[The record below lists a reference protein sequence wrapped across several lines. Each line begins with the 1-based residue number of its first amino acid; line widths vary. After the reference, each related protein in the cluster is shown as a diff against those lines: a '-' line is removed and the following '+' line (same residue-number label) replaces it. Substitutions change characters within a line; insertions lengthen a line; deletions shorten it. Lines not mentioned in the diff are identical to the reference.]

1 MCTCVVWRATTG
13 HFSSSN
19 GCQSY
24 SGMMVG
30 GACLVSYFLIVMCTR
45 IVWRATTGHFSSSN
59 GCQSYSGMMVRQ
71 HSRKKVKE
79 GRRLRKKWKWME
91 RMKERK
97 GREKS
102 RMKGRYSRKKGTR
115 KKKEKRGKGKGWKST
130 VDGKRRKKVK
140 YKGKKKCLK
149 KDKGMWKIRKQSN
162 ERKKLK
168 EMK

>member
-1 MCTCVVWRATTG
+1 
-13 HFSSSN
+13 
-19 GCQSY
+19 
-24 SGMMVG
+24 
-30 GACLVSYFLIVMCTR
+30 
-45 IVWRATTGHFSSSN
+45 
-59 GCQSYSGMMVRQ
+59 MMVRQ

-115 KKKEKRGKGKGWKST
+115 KKERKNEGKST

-140 YKGKKKCLK
+140 YKG
-149 KDKGMWKIRKQSN
+149 
-162 ERKKLK
+162 
-168 EMK
+168 